1 MLLACNLAAKQQAA
15 NIIIPKNACLQMFVF
30 NADNTTDMNSSYN
43 SSPYLLYIVLCVL
56 TL

>member
-43 SSPYLLYIVLCVL
+43 SFPYLLYVVLCVL